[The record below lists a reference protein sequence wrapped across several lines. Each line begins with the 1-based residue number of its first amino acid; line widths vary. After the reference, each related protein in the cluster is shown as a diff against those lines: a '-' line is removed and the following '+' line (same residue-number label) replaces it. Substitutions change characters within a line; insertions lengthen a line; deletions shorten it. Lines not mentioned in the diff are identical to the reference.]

1 VPTREARQTPNK
13 PLLDGGVVVYVHGLW
28 MAGAEGLL
36 LRRRLARE
44 RGFDLRAFHYHSVS
58 APLGQ
63 IVEAL
68 RVMLEGLRGEQVHLL
83 GHSLGG
89 LVILECLRRYRLE
102 RPGRVVLLGS
112 PLLGSRTA
120 ARLGRIGLARAL
132 LGRAVCEQL
141 LTPQTRQWASERELG
156 VISGSM
162 PLGFGRLVT
171 LRFGEENDGTI
182 AVSETHIPGA
192 RAYLTLPVSH
202 LGLLL
207 SARVAHEVGS
217 FLQHGCFGM

>member
-1 VPTREARQTPNK
+1 MA
-13 PLLDGGVVVYVHGLW
+13 GSVVVYVHGLW
-28 MAGAEGLL
+28 MPGAEGLL
-36 LRRRLARE
+36 LGRQLRRE
-44 RGFDLRAFHYHSVS
+44 RGFEVRTFRYHSVRQ
-58 APLGQ
+58 PLGQ

-68 RVMLEGLRGEQVHLL
+68 RAMLERLPGEQVHLL

-120 ARLGRIGLARAL
+120 GRLGRLSLARPL

-141 LTPQTRQWASERELG
+141 LAPKARRWTSEHELA
-156 VISGSM
+156 VISGTM

-171 LRFGEENDGTI
+171 LSFGEDNDGTI
-182 AVSETHIPGA
+182 AVSETRIPGA
-192 RAYLTLPVSH
+192 KAYLTLPVSH

-207 SARVAHEVGS
+207 SARVAHEAGS
-217 FLQHGCFGM
+217 FFECGEFGS

>member
-1 VPTREARQTPNK
+1 M
-13 PLLDGGVVVYVHGLW
+13 GGSAVVYVHGLW
-28 MAGAEGLL
+28 MVGAEALL
-36 LRRRLARE
+36 LGRQLRRE
-44 RGFDLRAFHYHSVS
+44 RGFEVRTFHYHSVLD
-58 APLGQ
+58 PLEQ

-68 RVMLEGLRGEQVHLL
+68 RAMLEQVPGEQVHLL

-89 LVILECLRRYRLE
+89 LVILEYVRRYRLE

-120 ARLGRIGLARAL
+120 ARLGRLGLARPL

-141 LTPQTRQWASERELG
+141 LAPQARSWESERELA
-156 VISGSM
+156 VISGTM

-171 LRFGEENDGTI
+171 MSFGEDNDGTI
-182 AVSETHIPGA
+182 AVSETRIPGA
-192 RAYLTLPVSH
+192 KAYLSLPVSH

-207 SARVAHEVGS
+207 SSRVAHEAGS
-217 FLQHGCFGM
+217 FFQHGEFGS